1 MALTTTGTLSSTVKP
16 YYEKQFLLRAEENF
30 VYAQLG
36 LPGRIPKGEGKTVVW
51 NRFTNP
57 TAKTTALTEG
67 TDPTPAGLSA
77 TLLSAT
83 LAQYGNYE
91 QVADILDLTSIDNV
105 IKSTIDLL
113 AYEGALTIDTVI
125 RDVVAAGGTAI
136 IATAAYSNSAGFTP
150 TRNSIN
156 SDDVL
161 TVADVRRGVR
171 SNKRMAAKPHTKD
184 RYVAVAHPDVNKIAS
199 FCSNAVNKCLKL
211 QENLFETIC
220 SETQKWGR
228 STTII
233 GNPLF

>member
-1 MALTTTGTLSSTVKP
+1 MICSP
-16 YYEKQFLLRAEENF
+16 ER
-30 VYAQLG
+30 
-36 LPGRIPKGEGKTVVW
+36 VV
-51 NRFTNP
+51 T
-57 TAKTTALTEG
+57 KL
-67 TDPTPAGLSA
+67 
-77 TLLSAT
+77 
-83 LAQYGNYE
+83 NYE
-91 QVADILDLTSIDNV
+91 QVTDILDLTSVDNV

-171 SNKRMAAKPHTKD
+171 SNQRMAAKPHTKD

>member
-1 MALTTTGTLSSTVKP
+1 MTCSPERVA
-16 YYEKQFLLRAEENF
+16 
-30 VYAQLG
+30 
-36 LPGRIPKGEGKTVVW
+36 
-51 NRFTNP
+51 
-57 TAKTTALTEG
+57 TE
-67 TDPTPAGLSA
+67 S
-77 TLLSAT
+77 
-83 LAQYGNYE
+83 NYE
-91 QVADILDLTSIDNV
+91 QVTDVLDLVSVDNV
-105 IKSTIDLL
+105 IKSAIDLL
-113 AYEGALTIDTVI
+113 AYEGSLTIDTVI
-125 RDVVAAGGTAI
+125 RDLVATGGTAI

-156 SDDVL
+156 ADDVL

-171 SNKRMAAKPHTKD
+171 LNKRMNAQPHTKD

-211 QENLFETIC
+211 QGTLNSIFETIC